1 MYYDFAEPVS
11 KMVPHRV
18 LATNRGEKEDILK
31 VSLVA
36 DETKINDYFQRQ
48 LIGKQATSLA
58 APYIEAAYLD
68 SYKRFIG
75 PAIEREIRNE
85 LTEKLMNKR
94 LQFSVKIYVIYY
106 YSHHLKEKLF

>member
-36 DETKINDYFQRQ
+36 DETK
-48 LIGKQATSLA
+48 
-58 APYIEAAYLD
+58 
-68 SYKRFIG
+68 
-75 PAIEREIRNE
+75 
-85 LTEKLMNKR
+85 LMIISN
-94 LQFSVKIYVIYY
+94 VN
-106 YSHHLKEKLF
+106 